1 MSAAFRLY
9 RLKKHADQS
18 KRGVAGITGGEGGG
32 WCVSVCVCNKGGG
45 ACMEQRRAG
54 VIGQE
59 GDGDI
64 LNQ

>member
-1 MSAAFRLY
+1 M
-9 RLKKHADQS
+9 
-18 KRGVAGITGGEGGG
+18 
-32 WCVSVCVCNKGGG
+32 CVSVCVCNKGGG